1 MADRS
6 ANLPKSGFLSPR
18 LVAGVYE
25 GGSLMNQGPGT
36 EPGPSDQNSPTAQAP
51 HEPAPPAPAP
61 PAPAQQQAPQAQSYQ
76 GQPSQQVVYVER
88 AGNGLAVASLVLGIV
103 GVVFG
108 LIPLTFFIALI
119 CGVLALIFG
128 IVGWRAAN
136 KGRGRKGLAVSG
148 TVLGVVALLLAFAG
162 VFIIGEAADDLEN
175 ELDEINRQFE
185 EDLENLED

>member
-1 MADRS
+1 
-6 ANLPKSGFLSPR
+6 
-18 LVAGVYE
+18 
-25 GGSLMNQGPGT
+25 MNQGPGS
-36 EPGPSDQNSPTAQAP
+36 EPGPSDQNSPTTRAP
-51 HEPAPPAPAP
+51 HEPAP
-61 PAPAQQQAPQAQSYQ
+61 PAPAQQQAPQAQRHQ
-76 GQPSQQVVYVER
+76 GQPPQQVVYVER

>member
-1 MADRS
+1 
-6 ANLPKSGFLSPR
+6 
-18 LVAGVYE
+18 
-25 GGSLMNQGPGT
+25 
-36 EPGPSDQNSPTAQAP
+36 
-51 HEPAPPAPAP
+51 
-61 PAPAQQQAPQAQSYQ
+61 
-76 GQPSQQVVYVER
+76 VYVEKP
-88 AGNGLAVASLVLGIV
+88 GNGLATAALVLGIV

-128 IVGWRAAN
+128 VIGWRAAN

-162 VFIIGEAADDLEN
+162 IFIIGEAADDLQN
-175 ELDEINRQFE
+175 ELDQINQDLE